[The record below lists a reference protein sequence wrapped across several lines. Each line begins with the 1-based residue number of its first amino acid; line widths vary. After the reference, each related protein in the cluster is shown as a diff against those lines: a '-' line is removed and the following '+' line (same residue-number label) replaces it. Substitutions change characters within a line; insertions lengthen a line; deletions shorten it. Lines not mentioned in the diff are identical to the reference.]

1 MSAQKANVANRDFL
15 SRMSHEICTPMNAI
29 IGMTTIAAAHID
41 DNARI
46 QDCLDKISFSSWHLL
61 SLINDILN
69 MSKLNS

>member
-1 MSAQKANVANRDFL
+1 
-15 SRMSHEICTPMNAI
+15 MNAI

-69 MSKLNS
+69 MSKLKS